1 MDVASM
7 GRTNDGISALRDP
20 GRDAAPNA
28 VFVAACG
35 GGFFARVS
43 GIEPTRV
50 LCTPFTRLA
59 CVSSTWA
66 TFFLFFFPRWLCSG
80 ALTLSLLE
88 SHCSCLSWR
97 RASSFPC
104 EPMCPRAMVLSACH
118 AWQGDRFPTRQIFHH
133 HQFAPWSAYSAQK
146 CHTERHQNLPLPH
159 HHVF

>member
-20 GRDAAPNA
+20 GRDATSNA

-35 GGFFARVS
+35 GDFFARVS

-59 CVSSTWA
+59 CASA
-66 TFFLFFFPRWLCSG
+66 TFFLFFFPRWLCSR

-88 SHCSCLSWR
+88 SHCSCLSWPP
-97 RASSFPC
+97 ASSFPC
-104 EPMCPRAMVLSACH
+104 EPTCQRAMVLSACH

-133 HQFAPWSAYSAQK
+133 HRFAPWSAYSAQK
-146 CHTERHQNLPLPH
+146 CHTDRHQNLPLPH